1 MTIGRGSSV
10 IKTCMRE
17 IPDNNGLLGKSRG
30 YKSFYFKNG
39 AFLIQGVKIQTKSVD
54 ISTFAC

>member
-1 MTIGRGSSV
+1 
-10 IKTCMRE
+10 MRE

-30 YKSFYFKNG
+30 YKSFYLKNG

-54 ISTFAC
+54 ISAFAC